1 MDPVTGALISA
12 GGSILGGILG
22 KPKNEYVVP
31 NYQKIRTKAEAAGF
45 NPLTALA
52 MAPGQ
57 VVQSQNFMGSA
68 IADAG
73 LALADGLN
81 TKRKEQGALAKL
93 AEEND
98 KLREKVQNMTLRP
111 KVGGVYAQRE
121 AIPSVSQAVG
131 GSNASGVGASVSA
144 TAAART
150 ENSPLGGA
158 VVGPGDNNLTG
169 PQLSVAQDVPAF
181 RAFGHDFYGTGA
193 FSTAQQFEDALG
205 EGELL
210 QGITFGVLG
219 ADAVLNEANK
229 PYQRY
234 IGQPFVNGVKRV
246 FGRSLPGWDN
256 GGADRSAVLDTMVNR
271 VPDKP
276 MKKASPS
283 YWAFPPPRNAWPKF
297 QLGR

>member
-1 MDPVTGALISA
+1 MDPIIGGALISGA
-12 GGSILGGILG
+12 SSLLGGIFG

-31 NYQKIRTKAEAAGF
+31 NYQKIRNKAEAAGF

-111 KVGGVYAQRE
+111 KVPGVYAQRE

-131 GSNASGVGASVSA
+131 GSSGSANAAANSGDSAGNLTASVGVSA
-144 TAAART
+144 QASQPSSSSDDASKTPTRPLQILGISLKPQSKTSDT
-150 ENSPLGGA
+150 EAFASRYGEDFLSPSWFAGWGGFI
-158 VVGPGDNNLTG
+158 GD
-169 PQLSVAQDVPAF
+169 A
-181 RAFGHDFYGTGA
+181 
-193 FSTAQQFEDALG
+193 ALG
-205 EGELL
+205 IKDYAAYRG
-210 QGITFGVLG
+210 GIIS
-219 ADAVLNEANK
+219 DAF
-229 PYQRY
+229 Q
-234 IGQPFVNGVKRV
+234 
-246 FGRSLPGWDN
+246 
-256 GGADRSAVLDTMVNR
+256 ADRKAWKDH
-271 VPDKP
+271 P
-276 MKKASPS
+276 KKMQ
-283 YWAFPPPRNAWPKF
+283 NL
-297 QLGR
+297 LGQDWWKHQAPGQ